1 MYILYSVLV
10 LLVLSVGLGVMIVFF
25 AKVFEVKVD
34 PRIEL
39 INEVLPAYNC
49 GACGYPGCI
58 NYATALVEDNVAKNK
73 CGPGGKEVADKIEE
87 ILKENN

>member
-25 AKVFEVKVD
+25 AKIFEVKVD

-39 INEVLPAYNC
+39 INAALPAYNC
-49 GACGYPGCI
+49 GSCGYPGCI
-58 NYATALVEDNVAKNK
+58 NYATAVVETGEARNK
-73 CGPGGKEVADKIEE
+73 CAPGGKEVADKIEE
-87 ILKENN
+87 ILKGDN